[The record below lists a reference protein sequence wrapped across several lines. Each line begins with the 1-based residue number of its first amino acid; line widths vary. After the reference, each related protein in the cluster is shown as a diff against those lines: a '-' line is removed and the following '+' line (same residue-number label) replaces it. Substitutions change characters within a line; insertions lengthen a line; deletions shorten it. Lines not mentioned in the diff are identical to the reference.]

1 MFKYVFSIALLI
13 SLSAGAMNNQLA
25 LVHPQATFIPEKHG
39 NMVVAHDG
47 SDFSLLTQDKCIPIQ
62 RAFVD
67 KSLRGMSTES
77 LSKILAADTYLKV
90 KELDNNEFGIELKQ
104 RLNGGGLF
112 GAWLGST
119 LGYGAVFFGGQA
131 VIYGTT
137 FWCPP
142 LYTTAVKMTAIPLHN
157 AACAAGVASGI
168 ALGSATGPV

>member
-1 MFKYVFSIALLI
+1 
-13 SLSAGAMNNQLA
+13 MNNQIA
-25 LVHPQATFIPEKHG
+25 VVHPQATFIPEKHG
-39 NMVVAHDG
+39 NMFVVHDG
-47 SDFSLLTQDKCIPIQ
+47 SDFSLLTQDKCISIQ

-67 KSLRGMSTES
+67 KPLRGMSTES

-90 KELDNNEFGIELKQ
+90 KELDNNEFGIEFKQ
-104 RLNGGGLF
+104 RLNGGGLI

-119 LGYGAVFFGGQA
+119 FGYSAVFFGGQA

-142 LYTTAVKMTAIPLHN
+142 LYATAVKMTAIPLHN